1 MTRTILFSTVF
12 AGALVGLV
20 VCQSESRGSPP
31 LADEQPK
38 SGTPYVEDGVIV
50 VPEQFAEVVGLEF
63 SEVNTASLEP
73 TIEVVGTIGFD
84 EKKVAAVGSRI
95 DGRVYEV
102 SVSEGD
108 LVKAGDVLGHL
119 ESAELGT
126 AQADVLGAQAK
137 FDAAAAQEKRRKNLE
152 AEGVSSRRMV
162 EEAIAEATIS
172 KAELM
177 AARQRVEALGDSRS
191 GKLGVAAI
199 RTPIDG
205 QVITVDVYRGQAVA
219 MSDDMF
225 TIADLSSVWV
235 NLAVFEDDL
244 AGLSEGDPV
253 KLRTTTGEIEM
264 TGQIARV
271 GSIIDPES
279 RSARVRVI
287 VDNSAGTLRIGQS
300 ISAQIRTR
308 GETKKALSVPHAAV
322 VRVDGEATVFVEV
335 GEGRVEVRKVELGA
349 STGELQEV
357 VSGLEP
363 GERVATTGVFALK
376 SELFR

>member
-137 FDAAAAQEKRRKNLE
+137 FDAAAAHETRRKNLE

-279 RSARVRVI
+279 RSARVRVV

>member
-73 TIEVVGTIGFD
+73 TIEVVGTVGFD

-95 DGRVYEV
+95 AGRVHEV

-108 LVKAGDVLGHL
+108 LVKAGDVLGQL

-137 FDAAAAQEKRRKNLE
+137 FDAANAQEKRRKNLE

-162 EEAIAEATIS
+162 EEAIAEATIA

-177 AARQRVEALGDSRS
+177 AARQRVDALGDSRS

-199 RTPIDG
+199 RAPIEG

-253 KLRTTTGEIEM
+253 KLHTTTGEIEM

-279 RSARVRVI
+279 RSARVRVV

-300 ISAQIRTR
+300 IAAQIRTR

-363 GERVATTGVFALK
+363 GERVATAGVFALK

>member
-279 RSARVRVI
+279 RSARVRVV

>member
-95 DGRVYEV
+95 DGRVHEV

-279 RSARVRVI
+279 RSARVRVV